1 MAFIFT
7 TLLQVLV
14 EEVVEV
20 AVVATAV
27 AATTVVAFK
36 AIEIGGRT
44 INYLVDEFATLSVP
58 TSNST
63 NTSTYLGER
72 TIHEWWL
79 DGITSEERQLLL
91 KKGYSDKTGCFTLDN
106 LKNIICYAKA
116 PGKPT
121 EKNGYEKPKNWDGK
135 LKKAPKSNRK
145 GYPDRK
151 GSVWVPTGENSDNP
165 NSHGGPHWDVEHPDG
180 SYDNVYPDGKVR
192 PGKR

>member
-44 INYLVDEFATLSVP
+44 INYL
-58 TSNST
+58 
-63 NTSTYLGER
+63 
-72 TIHEWWL
+72 L

-91 KKGYSDKTGCFTLDN
+91 KKGYSDKTSCFTLDN